1 MLDDLSAEQENLLD
15 PISKE
20 WIDDAHCGQTFFN
33 QKTAAETLTKIYA
46 LADMKTPEIVFV
58 MGPMDAR
65 DFCKEELKLD
75 VKDFDYFGVGFDSGW
90 VSFYDYFQRIG
101 VLERDDDEF
110 NAVKEFMRSG
120 VWATILFENLAICI
134 ARPNLVAVDE
144 QGNLH
149 SDKGPAI
156 SFDDGYEEYAWH
168 GTWVTQQIIIK
179 PETLTKEQIISEKNS
194 EVSRAIA
201 ERLGWDEYMKRVETV
216 LIHKWFDEETK
227 SHYELYD
234 FKDRKGSLQPRLLK
248 MESPELN
255 DGTRPY
261 YIEPVPPQAETCQAA
276 RRWQCDPER
285 PEIQECNKNP
295 VLAFEVEA

>member
-1 MLDDLSAEQENLLD
+1 MLEDLNAEQESLID
-15 PISKE
+15 PIANE
-20 WIDDAHCGQTFFN
+20 WISDAHAGNTLVN

-46 LADMKTPEIVFV
+46 LAELKAPEIVFV
-58 MGPMDAR
+58 SGPMDAR
-65 DFCKEELKLD
+65 DFCKEELKQD
-75 VKDFDYFGVGFDSGW
+75 IKDFDYFGIGFDSGW

-101 VLERDDDEF
+101 ILERDDEEF

-134 ARPNLVAVDE
+134 ARPNTVKVDE

-156 SFDDGYEEYAWH
+156 AFDDGYEEYAWH
-168 GTWVTQQIIIK
+168 GAWVTEQIIMK
-179 PETLTKEQIISEKNS
+179 PETLTSKQITEEKNS

-201 ERLGWDEYMKRVETV
+201 ERLGWDEYLKRTDTILV
-216 LIHKWFDEETK
+216 HKWFDEETK

-234 FKDRKGSLQPRLLK
+234 FKERKGTLQPRLLK

-261 YIEPVPPQAETCQAA
+261 YIEPVPPQAKTCQSA
-276 RRWQCDPER
+276 RRWQCDPAR
-285 PEIQECNKNP
+285 PEIGECNTNSEL
-295 VLAFEVEA
+295 VFEAEA